1 MALFDKAQ
9 PEAGASLKEFPNWS
23 LGTRGVHRCKLV
35 GANLVFALHCL
46 NKKNKNLFPDSP

>member
-23 LGTRGVHRCKLV
+23 LGTRGGHRCKLV
-35 GANLVFALHCL
+35 GANLVFALH
-46 NKKNKNLFPDSP
+46 